1 MWKLVK
7 LNSQLHQSQVTK
19 KKNSIWSGI
28 SKKEECFGCG
38 KIEEVEHPNNERDW
52 DAVELPGTIGIIAS
66 K

>member
-1 MWKLVK
+1 MEISEIKFTAALVTS
-7 LNSQLHQSQVTK
+7 NK